1 MTPATALK
9 VATGGAG
16 AAKPS
21 LAEIAYEH
29 IKASIF
35 DFELIA
41 GDRFSE
47 TELAERLEM
56 SRTPVRDALY
66 RLEREGY
73 LRVHLRSGW
82 SVRPF
87 DFNQFEALY
96 DLRLILEEA
105 SLIRLCDLAD
115 RDSLEP
121 LKGIWLVPKAARLT
135 DPKKVSAL
143 DEAFH
148 GTLVAAAG
156 NAEVARC
163 HHEVTERIRIIRR
176 LDFTQQHR
184 IDNTYDEH
192 AQILRAL
199 IRRRADEANRLLR
212 SHIATSKA
220 EVRKITLHR
229 LYDARTTKRA

>member
-1 MTPATALK
+1 MTETSALK
-9 VATGGAG
+9 AATNV
-16 AAKPS
+16 AAKLS
-21 LAEIAYEH
+21 LPEIAYEH

-35 DFELIA
+35 DFELIP

-47 TELAERLEM
+47 TEMAERLEM

-73 LRVHLRSGW
+73 LRVHLRLGW

-105 SLIRLCDLAD
+105 SVIRLCELPQ
-115 RDSLEP
+115 RPSLES
-121 LKGIWLVPKAARLT
+121 LQSVWLVLESRRSA
-135 DPKKVSAL
+135 DPREVSAL
-143 DEAFH
+143 DEGFH
-148 GTLVAAAG
+148 ASLVTAAG
-156 NAEVARC
+156 NGEVARC
-163 HHEVTERIRIIRR
+163 HREVTERIRIIRR

-192 AQILRAL
+192 AQILCTL
-199 IRRRADEANRLLR
+199 IRGRADEANRLLR
-212 SHIATSKA
+212 SHITTSKT

-229 LYDARTTKRA
+229 LYTARSTQRG

>member
-1 MTPATALK
+1 MTISSALK
-9 VATGGAG
+9 VESSVAG
-16 AAKPS
+16 KLS
-21 LAEIAYEH
+21 LAEVAYGH

-35 DFELIA
+35 DFEWIP

-47 TELAERLEM
+47 TELAERLKM

-82 SVRPF
+82 SVRAF
-87 DFNQFEALY
+87 DFHQFEALY

-105 SLIRLCDLAD
+105 SVLRLCDLAE
-115 RDSLEP
+115 RENMEP
-121 LKGIWLVPKAARLT
+121 LKVIWLVPKAARVA
-135 DPKKVSAL
+135 DPKEVSAL

-148 GTLVAAAG
+148 AALVAAAG

-184 IDNTYDEH
+184 IDDTYDEH
-192 AQILRAL
+192 GQILRAL
-199 IRRRADEANRLLR
+199 IRRRGDEANRLLR

-229 LYDARTTKRA
+229 LYTARATQRAGR